1 MERRR
6 WRAFS
11 RAKVKKNPGAAAAA
25 IIGVENK
32 KKMVPSALK
41 KNLVISSHIITT
53 PHSYYIKKYKIK

>member
-11 RAKVKKNPGAAAAA
+11 RAIVKNPEAAAAA

-32 KKMVPSALK
+32 KKKKKMVPSAF
-41 KNLVISSHIITT
+41 
-53 PHSYYIKKYKIK
+53 